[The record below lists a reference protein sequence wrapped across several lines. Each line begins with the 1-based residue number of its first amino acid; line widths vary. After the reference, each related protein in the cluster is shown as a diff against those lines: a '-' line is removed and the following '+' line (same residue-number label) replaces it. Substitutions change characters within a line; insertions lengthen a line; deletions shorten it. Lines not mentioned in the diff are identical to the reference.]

1 MKTYE
6 QITNSTNFEPLNAA
20 GRGTTG
26 LLDDSQNNIPILA
39 EDMLLLLMQP
49 PHGRI
54 AGESNLQHILAGAI
68 LTELVLDEAV
78 LASVTFLGRTRIT
91 ALPGR
96 RPGDELL
103 GLAWDYIAQKPRDA
117 QRSIGILGK
126 RLREPLMSRLL
137 LRGEVHEIRLS
148 ALWVFPVVAL
158 TPGASTY
165 RMQLVSSIRAALVD
179 GTEPTKRTTALIGLL
194 SASQTLPLLRW
205 EIPWNP
211 TSIRRAK
218 NAEEG
223 RWGLKPIVEPA
234 TRMAG
239 LASSPDL
246 APHGRPIHLPPEN
259 DDDEGKHHD

>member
-6 QITNSTNFEPLNAA
+6 QITHATNSEPPNAA

-26 LLDDSQNNIPILA
+26 FLDDSRNNVPILA

-54 AGESNLQHILAGAI
+54 AGEGNLQHILAGAI
-68 LTELVLDEAV
+68 LAELILDEAV
-78 LASVTFLGRTRIT
+78 LASFTFLGRTRIT

-103 GLAWDYIAQKPRDA
+103 GSAWDYIAQKPRDA

-126 RLREPLMSRLL
+126 KLREPLTSRLL
-137 LRGEVHEIRLS
+137 RRGEVHEIRLS

-158 TPGASTY
+158 TSGASTY
-165 RMQLVSSIRAALVD
+165 RTQLVSSIRAALVD
-179 GTEPTKRTTALIGLL
+179 GAEPTTRTTALIGLL
-194 SASQTLPLLRW
+194 SASQILPLLRW

-218 NAEEG
+218 DAEEV
-223 RWGLKPIVEPA
+223 RWGFKPIVEPA
-234 TRMAG
+234 ARTAG
-239 LASSPDL
+239 L
-246 APHGRPIHLPPEN
+246 GV
-259 DDDEGKHHD
+259 